1 MIWNLLL
8 AHLLADFPLQTRTL
22 FELKKRSIWGVMLH
36 SAICVLLVIILVP
49 HLLLKPQS
57 LLLFF
62 VSHTIF
68 DWLKVK
74 ITDKYPSLDNIIFF
88 ILDQVFH
95 LVIILIV
102 AKLWLSENI
111 YSLSQVKYVSLYCI
125 VGPASMI
132 FLFYFKRLF
141 YRYERSAVVSKRS
154 WYCAFERMVLL
165 TFILLPAPFYFAI
178 PFILMARGW
187 LFKEEA
193 DTALDLVASTT
204 ITVFCGLVL
213 KIFL

>member
-22 FELKKRSIWGVMLH
+22 FELKKRSVWGVMLH
-36 SAICVLLVIILVP
+36 SLVCVLLVIILVP
-49 HLLLKPQS
+49 HLLLKPVS

-62 VSHTIF
+62 VSHTLF
-68 DWLKVK
+68 DWLKIK
-74 ITDKYPSLDNIIFF
+74 MTDKWPSLDNIIFF
-88 ILDQVFH
+88 ILDQIFH

-102 AKLWLSENI
+102 AKLWLCENI

-132 FLFYFKRLF
+132 LLFYFKRLF
-141 YRYERSAVVSKRS
+141 YRYETSVVVSKRS
-154 WYCAFERMVLL
+154 WYGAFERMVLFTL
-165 TFILLPAPFYFAI
+165 VLLPSPFYFAI
-178 PFILMARGW
+178 PFVLMLRGW
-187 LFKEEA
+187 LFEEER
-193 DTALDLVASTT
+193 DTALDLVVSTV
-204 ITVFCGLVL
+204 IAGFCGLAL